1 VRRRRLA
8 LALVALVA
16 LLPGARDAG
25 AQAPRSLTGR
35 LLVATDAMGDPRFA
49 RTVIY
54 LVRHDERGAFG
65 LIVNLPVATQS
76 YERVLQPFGLTVP
89 PDAGEVA
96 VHYGGPVDAL
106 HGFVLHTP
114 DWKGEGT
121 LVVNESFALTADPRV
136 LQAVARG
143 AGPRRALFCLG
154 RAGWAPGQ
162 LDAELETGAWAV
174 ARADERVVF
183 DEDPRQ
189 KWIEAM
195 TRRLL
200 EL

>member
-1 VRRRRLA
+1 VSRLFA
-8 LALVALVA
+8 LALVAVLPLVS
-16 LLPGARDAG
+16 GGREAG
-25 AQAPRSLTGR
+25 AQLARSLTGR
-35 LLVATDAMGDPRFA
+35 LLVATDAMGDTRFA
-49 RTVIY
+49 RAVIY

-65 LIVNLPVATQS
+65 LIVNRPMATQPM
-76 YERVLQPFGLTVP
+76 ERVLRPFGLAVP
-89 PDAGEVA
+89 PDAGEIA
-96 VHYGGPVDAL
+96 IHYGGPVDAL
-106 HGFVLHTP
+106 HGYVLHTP

-143 AGPRRALFCLG
+143 TGPRRALFCMG

-162 LDAELETGAWAV
+162 LDAELETGAWAI